1 MKTDRKRKVVEALL
15 CASGAWTVST
25 MQVAADFGVELDALT
40 RPVESTYRD
49 APVGTPGVRYTDRQ
63 IEAAYRLIE
72 SSPTLI
78 REFFHRSA
86 P

>member
-1 MKTDRKRKVVEALL
+1 MRTDRKRKVVEALL
-15 CASGAWTVST
+15 CATDCEGCGATASSVAHHIGRDLDVQLEAQAAWDCVSSFLYT
-25 MQVAADFGVELDALT
+25 TFEEDAC
-40 RPVESTYRD
+40 
-49 APVGTPGVRYTDRQ
+49 
-63 IEAAYRLIE
+63 EAAYRLIE